1 MYCDE
6 IVISDAIS
14 RELRNDAILHCSFIF
29 QGYRYVLTTY
39 TGDRFGA
46 GTDARVFAKL
56 YGSKGT
62 TSEKELESSGRD
74 NFERG
79 Q

>member
-1 MYCDE
+1 M
-6 IVISDAIS
+6 V
-14 RELRNDAILHCSFIF
+14 
-29 QGYRYVLTTY
+29 TTY

-46 GTDARVFAKL
+46 GTDARVFIKL
-56 YGSKGT
+56 FGNKGET
-62 TSEKELESSGRD
+62 KEHELTSNGRD

>member
-1 MYCDE
+1 MCPWIDCDLIRQIYE
-6 IVISDAIS
+6 VSTLLKSCNALISA
-14 RELRNDAILHCSFIF
+14 F
-29 QGYRYVLTTY
+29 RYVVSTY

-46 GTDARVFAKL
+46 GTDARVFISL
-56 YGSKGT
+56 FGSKG
-62 TSEKELESSGRD
+62 EIEDRELESSGRD

>member
-1 MYCDE
+1 M
-6 IVISDAIS
+6 
-14 RELRNDAILHCSFIF
+14 
-29 QGYRYVLTTY
+29 LTTY

-62 TSEKELESSGRD
+62 MSEKELESSGRD

>member
-1 MYCDE
+1 MRFDC
-6 IVISDAIS
+6 IAMRLMVIK
-14 RELRNDAILHCSFIF
+14 LLYLHYLE
-29 QGYRYVLTTY
+29 GHRYVVTTY

-46 GTDARVFAKL
+46 GTDAHVFISL
-56 YGSKGT
+56 FGTKGEII
-62 TSEKELESSGRD
+62 EKELESTGRD

>member
-1 MYCDE
+1 MLLLMFML
-6 IVISDAIS
+6 SG
-14 RELRNDAILHCSFIF
+14 F
-29 QGYRYVLTTY
+29 RYVVTTY

-46 GTDARVFAKL
+46 GTDARVFISL
-56 YGSKGT
+56 FGSKGEIL
-62 TSEKELESSGRD
+62 EKELESSGRD

>member
-1 MYCDE
+1 M
-6 IVISDAIS
+6 I
-14 RELRNDAILHCSFIF
+14 
-29 QGYRYVLTTY
+29 TTY

-46 GTDARVFAKL
+46 GTDARVFIRL
-56 YGSKGT
+56 FGSKGNT
-62 TSEKELESSGRD
+62 KENELESSGRD